1 MVAAAKLK
9 NKRGRQFYV
18 KLALPSKVSFI
29 KKEKARTQRQE
40 EEENKQKS
48 LSNIYTKCKFRW
60 YKRRKEIRSYKH
72 DNDILFSCLSRSL
85 SLCRSLFL
93 LELLLTKVFNLW
105 KLKEE
110 DKKQVD
116 V

>member
-1 MVAAAKLK
+1 MFLTMVAAAKLK

-48 LSNIYTKCKFRW
+48 LSNIYTKCKFR
-60 YKRRKEIRSYKH
+60 
-72 DNDILFSCLSRSL
+72 
-85 SLCRSLFL
+85 
-93 LELLLTKVFNLW
+93 
-105 KLKEE
+105 
-110 DKKQVD
+110 
-116 V
+116 